1 MFFKRLVP
9 KGAAFGLAV
18 AVLSAMPGCK
28 RVDDAEFVV
37 GPKVLELDEKLQ
49 EAVTTAVRAEFGTP
63 ALPTTPLFKDLKL
76 KEKETEL
83 RRLRHGR
90 DLYIQQC
97 EQCHG
102 VSGDGNGP
110 AAKYMYPRPR
120 DYRAGIFKFT
130 TTPYGAKPRRSDL
143 MRTVDRGVSGT
154 SMPSFRLLS
163 KHDREAIVDYV
174 LLLTHRGEVETR
186 IALEAEFEEEVDPEL
201 VPDLRDEVL
210 TRWEAAE
217 EQEVHP
223 LTVQPVEFSEE
234 MVAAGK
240 EAFLTKGCAKCH
252 GEDGRGMTKDN
263 LGKDAWGFATKAA
276 DLTSGHLHGGAEPID
291 IYRRIISGING
302 TPMPGFRTILQQE
315 PESIWNL
322 VAYVQHVSGQRR
334 ADNVP
339 VPGAFRKDTP
349 ESGTLDVAAAGDA
362 AAAN

>member
-1 MFFKRLVP
+1 MFFNALIP
-9 KGAAFGLAV
+9 KAAVFSLAAV
-18 AVLSAMPGCK
+18 VLSAVSGCK

-37 GPKVLELDEKLQ
+37 GPKVLELDPALQ
-49 EAVTTAVRAEFGTP
+49 EAVIDAVRKEFGTP
-63 ALPTTPLFKDLKL
+63 ALPITPLLAGLDL

-110 AAKYMYPRPR
+110 AAVYMYPRPR

-130 TTPYGAKPRRSDL
+130 TTPYGAKPRRDDL
-143 MRTVDRGVSGT
+143 LSTVERGVSGT
-154 SMPSFRLLS
+154 SMPSFRLLP
-163 KHDREAIVDYV
+163 KADREAIVDYV

-186 IALEAEFEEEVDPEL
+186 LALEAEFEEEVDPEIVPEL
-201 VPDLRDEVL
+201 VTEVL
-210 TRWEAAE
+210 SRWEAAE
-217 EQEVHP
+217 QDQVHP
-223 LTVQPVEFSEE
+223 LTVQPVEFSTE

-263 LGKDAWGFATKAA
+263 IGKDAWGFATKAA
-276 DLTSGHLHGGAEPID
+276 DLTSGHLHGGAQPID

-302 TPMPGFRTILQQE
+302 TPMPGFRTVLQQE

-322 VAYVQHVSGQRR
+322 VAYVQHVAGQRR
-334 ADNVP
+334 AGQIP

-349 ESGTLDVAAAGDA
+349 ESGTLDVAAVGDA